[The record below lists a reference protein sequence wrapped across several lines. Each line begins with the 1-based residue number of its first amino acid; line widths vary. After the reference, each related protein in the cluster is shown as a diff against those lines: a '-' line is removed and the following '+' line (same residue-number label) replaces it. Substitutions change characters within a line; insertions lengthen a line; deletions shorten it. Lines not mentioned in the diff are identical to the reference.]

1 MRRVLV
7 TGATGFLGAR
17 VLAPL
22 QARGFEIHVA
32 GRSPPKCQQV
42 VFYQADMLQT
52 EQLRSAVQSAR
63 ATHLLHLAWYAEPGQ
78 FWGSPLNLDWVSASL
93 NLVRTFVETGEKRPV
108 RERCHLRPSLWS
120 GISDESWPAA
130 AGFHACLRRCKRF
143 CRAPWTKAPG
153 CHSAGVVTFDKRH
166 FLSEVWPFPCLD
178 RLENQPKSDLE
189 AGDTTVGSSLFGRL
203 RSSTFRLF
211 TSPMFVVTR
220 GFSLLFGI
228 SSSALPVWDQED
240 EAAQSRSRSDRG
252 RLDRHK
258 TLDLPLFSGEPL
270 SLG

>member
-1 MRRVLV
+1 M

-42 VFYQADMLQT
+42 VFHQADILQA

-78 FWGSPLNLDWVSASL
+78 FWSSPLNLDWVSASL
-93 NLVRTFVETGEKRPV
+93 NLVRTFVETGGLRAVIAGTCAEYQWGPDRFYETEFSLRACNLVWRIEGCSPSCSHGLCGHRAAIARLGSNFLPLWSRREKRPA

-130 AGFHACLRRCKRF
+130 AGFHACLRRRKRF
-143 CRAPWTKAPG
+143 CRAP
-153 CHSAGVVTFDKRH
+153 R
-166 FLSEVWPFPCLD
+166 
-178 RLENQPKSDLE
+178 
-189 AGDTTVGSSLFGRL
+189 
-203 RSSTFRLF
+203 
-211 TSPMFVVTR
+211 
-220 GFSLLFGI
+220 
-228 SSSALPVWDQED
+228 
-240 EAAQSRSRSDRG
+240 
-252 RLDRHK
+252 
-258 TLDLPLFSGEPL
+258 
-270 SLG
+270 

>member
-42 VFYQADMLQT
+42 VFHQADILQA

-93 NLVRTFVETGEKRPV
+93 NLVRTFVETGG
-108 RERCHLRPSLWS
+108 LR
-120 GISDESWPAA
+120 
-130 AGFHACLRRCKRF
+130 
-143 CRAPWTKAPG
+143 
-153 CHSAGVVTFDKRH
+153 
-166 FLSEVWPFPCLD
+166 
-178 RLENQPKSDLE
+178 
-189 AGDTTVGSSLFGRL
+189 
-203 RSSTFRLF
+203 
-211 TSPMFVVTR
+211 
-220 GFSLLFGI
+220 
-228 SSSALPVWDQED
+228 
-240 EAAQSRSRSDRG
+240 
-252 RLDRHK
+252 
-258 TLDLPLFSGEPL
+258 L
-270 SLG
+270 SLIHI